1 VHSAAAL
8 RLGYVRAVGP
18 VDLRRRAPGAKAP
31 VLILGFNAGLEDLLH
46 PRRQRQGQ
54 RQRQRLAL
62 RAFVVPTLRQAQ
74 GRLLRKRREGWGT
87 RFVSCGGE
95 VKVPVPRLFKERR
108 DKDGPPGID
117 PPFAKLI
124 RGGWFAKVFFMS
136 DRVMSESAMSES
148 TEQIRELL
156 DSVYRVDSG
165 RILATLI
172 RLLGDFDLAEEAMHE
187 AFAAALSLW
196 PKSGV
201 PGNPRPW
208 LISTARFKAID
219 TLRRRARFDASQDE
233 FVRYFEAQSISA
245 ERSNKNEE
253 HGLEDDYLED
263 DRLRLIFTC
272 CHPSLAPDARV
283 ALTLREVC
291 GLTTEEIAKA
301 FLITPRT
308 LAQRVVRAKAK
319 IRETPIRY
327 EVPTPGELPERLG
340 AVLQVIYLV
349 FNEGYS
355 AAAGA
360 EVTRAELT
368 GEAIRLGR
376 LLVELHLTELGPEP
390 EVIGLLS
397 LMLLQESRRA
407 ARNSPTGE
415 LILLENQ
422 DRALW
427 NREQIAEGVAL
438 LEKALQYRQKSRRFG
453 SYTLQAAIAAV
464 HAEAESV
471 ARTDWRQIVALYDRL
486 LQVQPSPVVQLNRAV
501 AIAMRDGPEAGL
513 TNIDAVLEHGEL
525 ANYYLAHSARADMCR
540 RLGRTAEA
548 RASYEKALALTQ
560 QEPER
565 QFLQERIRQL
575 K

>member
-1 VHSAAAL
+1 
-8 RLGYVRAVGP
+8 
-18 VDLRRRAPGAKAP
+18 
-31 VLILGFNAGLEDLLH
+31 
-46 PRRQRQGQ
+46 
-54 RQRQRLAL
+54 
-62 RAFVVPTLRQAQ
+62 
-74 GRLLRKRREGWGT
+74 
-87 RFVSCGGE
+87 
-95 VKVPVPRLFKERR
+95 
-108 DKDGPPGID
+108 
-117 PPFAKLI
+117 
-124 RGGWFAKVFFMS
+124 
-136 DRVMSESAMSES
+136 MSERSPDQIRV
-148 TEQIRELL
+148 QIRELL
-156 DSVYRVDSG
+156 DSLYRVDSG

-196 PKSGV
+196 PTNGV
-201 PGNPRPW
+201 PANPRPW

-233 FVRYFEAQSISA
+233 LARYLEAQLSA
-245 ERSNKNEE
+245 AQKSNEE
-253 HGLEDDYLED
+253 DSVEDAFED

-272 CHPSLAPDARV
+272 CHPALPPEAHV

-291 GLTTEEIAKA
+291 GLTTEEIARG
-301 FLITPRT
+301 FLTTPRT
-308 LAQRVVRAKAK
+308 LAQRIVRAKAK
-319 IRETPIRY
+319 IRETRIPY
-327 EVPTPGELPERLG
+327 EVPGPEELPERLG

-355 AAAGA
+355 AAAGT

-376 LLVELHLTELGPEP
+376 LLVELQPEP

-407 ARNSPTGE
+407 ARTSSTGE

-422 DRALW
+422 DRSLW
-427 NREQIAEGVAL
+427 NREQIAEGLAL
-438 LEKALQYRQKSRRFG
+438 LEKALKSQRFG

-464 HAEAESV
+464 HAEATSASV
-471 ARTDWRQIVALYDRL
+471 TDWRQVVALYDGLVRIH
-486 LQVQPSPVVQLNRAV
+486 PSPVVQLNRAV
-501 AIAMRDGPEAGL
+501 AIAMCDGPEAGL
-513 TNIDAVLEHGEL
+513 TEIDAVLEHGEL
-525 ANYYLAHSARADMCR
+525 ANYYLAHSARADMYR

-548 RASYEKALALTQ
+548 RSSYEKALALTQ

-565 QFLQERIRQL
+565 HFLQERIRQL

>member
-1 VHSAAAL
+1 MPP
-8 RLGYVRAVGP
+8 P
-18 VDLRRRAPGAKAP
+18 VPEQLSRTIETLYRSDSGR
-31 VLILGFNAGLEDLLH
+31 VLA
-46 PRRQRQGQ
+46 
-54 RQRQRLAL
+54 
-62 RAFVVPTLRQAQ
+62 TLV
-74 GRLLRKRREGWGT
+74 RLLRD
-87 RFVSCGGE
+87 
-95 VKVPVPRLFKERR
+95 L
-108 DKDGPPGID
+108 
-117 PPFAKLI
+117 
-124 RGGWFAKVFFMS
+124 
-136 DRVMSESAMSES
+136 
-148 TEQIRELL
+148 
-156 DSVYRVDSG
+156 
-165 RILATLI
+165 
-172 RLLGDFDLAEEAMHE
+172 DLAEEAMHE
-187 AFAAALSLW
+187 AFAVALESW
-196 PKSGV
+196 PQTGIPDK
-201 PGNPRPW
+201 PRPW

-233 FVRYFEAQSISA
+233 LARYLEAQGSSA
-245 ERSNKNEE
+245 ETSNEE
-253 HGLEDDYLED
+253 DSLED

-272 CHPSLAPDARV
+272 CHPSLPAEARV

-301 FLITPRT
+301 FLTTPSA
-308 LAQRVVRAKAK
+308 LAQRIVRAKAK
-319 IRETPIRY
+319 IRETSIPY
-327 EVPTPGELPERLG
+327 EVPTLEELPARLG

-376 LLVELHLTELGPEP
+376 LLNELRPEP
-390 EVIGLLS
+390 EVLGLLS
-397 LMLLQESRRA
+397 LMLLQESRHA
-407 ARNSPTGE
+407 TRNSPTGE

-422 DRALW
+422 DRSLW

-438 LEKALQYRQKSRRFG
+438 LEKALKSRRFG

-471 ARTDWRQIVALYDRL
+471 AVTDWRQIVALYERL
-486 LQVQPSPVVQLNRAV
+486 VRMQPSPVVQLNRAV

-513 TNIDAVLEHGEL
+513 ALIDAVLEQGEL
-525 ANYYLAHSARADMCR
+525 ANYYLAHSAQADMYR

-548 RASYEKALALTQ
+548 RSSYEKALALTQ

>member
-1 VHSAAAL
+1 MLSLYEAQLSTLA
-8 RLGYVRAVGP
+8 
-18 VDLRRRAPGAKAP
+18 
-31 VLILGFNAGLEDLLH
+31 ILTQ
-46 PRRQRQGQ
+46 P
-54 RQRQRLAL
+54 
-62 RAFVVPTLRQAQ
+62 
-74 GRLLRKRREGWGT
+74 RKRSVVEISESRPGHFASI
-87 RFVSCGGE
+87 R
-95 VKVPVPRLFKERR
+95 RLS
-108 DKDGPPGID
+108 
-117 PPFAKLI
+117 KLI
-124 RGGWFAKVFFMS
+124 RGSWFAKVVIMAE
-136 DRVMSESAMSES
+136 RVISQRSS
-148 TEQIRELL
+148 EQIRELL
-156 DSVYRVDSG
+156 DSLYRVDSG

-196 PKSGV
+196 PGSGV

-219 TLRRRARFDASQDE
+219 TLRRRARFDASQNE
-233 FVRYFEAQSISA
+233 LTHYIEAQTSSA
-245 ERSNKNEE
+245 ERPNPEQS
-253 HGLEDDYLED
+253 LDDDFLED

-272 CHPSLAPDARV
+272 CHPLLAPEARV

-301 FLITPRT
+301 FLTTPQT
-308 LAQRVVRAKAK
+308 LAQRIVRAKAK
-319 IRETPIRY
+319 IRETRIPY
-327 EVPTPGELPERLG
+327 EVPTPEELPERLG
-340 AVLQVIYLV
+340 AVLHVIYLV

-376 LLVELHLTELGPEP
+376 LLAELQPEP

-407 ARNSPTGE
+407 ARTSPTGE

-422 DRALW
+422 DRSLW

-438 LEKALQYRQKSRRFG
+438 LEKALGYREKSQQKSRSFG
-453 SYTLQAAIAAV
+453 AYTVQAAIAAV
-464 HAEAESV
+464 HVEAES
-471 ARTDWRQIVALYDRL
+471 AAATEWRQIIALYDQL
-486 LQVQPSPVVQLNRAV
+486 LRIQPSPVVQLNRAV
-501 AIAMRDGPEAGL
+501 AIAMCDGPEAGL
-513 TNIDAVLEHGEL
+513 AHIDAVLEHGEL
-525 ANYYLAHSARADMCR
+525 ANYYLAHSARADMYR

>member
-1 VHSAAAL
+1 
-8 RLGYVRAVGP
+8 
-18 VDLRRRAPGAKAP
+18 
-31 VLILGFNAGLEDLLH
+31 
-46 PRRQRQGQ
+46 
-54 RQRQRLAL
+54 
-62 RAFVVPTLRQAQ
+62 
-74 GRLLRKRREGWGT
+74 
-87 RFVSCGGE
+87 
-95 VKVPVPRLFKERR
+95 
-108 DKDGPPGID
+108 
-117 PPFAKLI
+117 
-124 RGGWFAKVFFMS
+124 
-136 DRVMSESAMSES
+136 
-148 TEQIRELL
+148 
-156 DSVYRVDSG
+156 
-165 RILATLI
+165 
-172 RLLGDFDLAEEAMHE
+172 MHE

-196 PKSGV
+196 PTSGV
-201 PGNPRPW
+201 PGNQRPW

-233 FVRYFEAQSISA
+233 LTRFIEAQSTSA
-245 ERSNKNEE
+245 ETST
-253 HGLEDDYLED
+253 EDDFLED

-301 FLITPRT
+301 FLTTPRT
-308 LAQRVVRAKAK
+308 LAQRIVRAKAK
-319 IRETPIRY
+319 IREEQIPY
-327 EVPTPGELPERLG
+327 EVPTPQELPERLD

-376 LLVELHLTELGPEP
+376 LLMELRPEP
-390 EVIGLLS
+390 EVMGLLA

-407 ARNSPTGE
+407 ARTSPTGE

-438 LEKALQYRQKSRRFG
+438 LEKALNYGQKSRRFG
-453 SYTLQAAIAAV
+453 PYTLQAAIAAV

-471 ARTDWRQIVALYDRL
+471 AATDWRQIVALYDQLVRI
-486 LQVQPSPVVQLNRAV
+486 QPSPVVQLNRAV

-513 TNIDAVLEHGEL
+513 AQIDAVLEHGEL
-525 ANYYLAHSARADMCR
+525 ADYYLAHSARADMYR

-565 QFLQERIRQL
+565 QFLQDRIRQL